1 MRENIEGSLAK
12 TSKNPREN
20 CSTELKLIE
29 SSPDGIDTAYRVV
42 ADHARMMTFSISD
55 GAVPNN
61 VGRGYV
67 VRRVLR
73 RGARFAHKYFN
84 TEIGTFF
91 SKLVPTIVQQMSDAF
106 PEIKTN
112 AGDVCAL
119 LDEEEKSFARSL
131 DRGETIFEKYAQRCK
146 VEDRKR
152 LPGADVWRLYDTYGF
167 PVDLTKIMAEE
178 RGLEIDDKEVEEA
191 QERAREA
198 SKGAKKAGAAL
209 VKLTVHDI
217 AALETKKLPKT
228 DDNAKYG
235 RDDIIANIKAIFYP
249 ETDEKFLPTTSDIPE
264 GSQFGLILDKTCFY
278 AEQGGQ
284 EYDTGKILI
293 DEKAEMDVQNVQ
305 VYGGYVLHTGYMKY
319 GNLSLEDQVTCE
331 YDTLRR
337 APIEKNH
344 TGTHILNF
352 ALREVL
358 GDGVDQ
364 KGSLVAPEKLRFD
377 FSHNAAVT
385 EDQLKTIEEKSCG
398 YIDQNALVYA
408 TDVPIK
414 TAQHIEGVRAVFGET
429 YPDPVR
435 VVSIGMPVDELVQD
449 VKSKDWRN
457 FSIEF
462 CGGTHVSSTG
472 EVKKLVVL
480 TEEGIAKGIRRIV
493 AVTGQDAFDVDR
505 VAAEFQEKLD
515 NLERMRYSAEKEK
528 RFKDLSFELGNLT
541 ISALVKIQMRKQQE
555 RIFGS
560 IKEANKRAAK
570 QDYQQV
576 LSHVT
581 EFFDKEENQGKRYLV
596 VRVPYVPNSRA
607 INDVIKNVSS
617 GKGKEGALRSKS
629 LYLLAGDEEDGR
641 VTHACYVA
649 EVRASHFIS
658 YGQHY

>member
-1 MRENIEGSLAK
+1 
-12 TSKNPREN
+12 
-20 CSTELKLIE
+20 
-29 SSPDGIDTAYRVV
+29 
-42 ADHARMMTFSISD
+42 MMTFSISD

-91 SKLVPTIVQQMSDAF
+91 SKLVPTIVQQMGDAF
-106 PEIKTN
+106 PEIKKN
-112 AGDVCAL
+112 ASDVCAL

-131 DRGETIFEKYAQRCK
+131 DRGETIFEKYAQKCK

-152 LPGADVWRLYDTYGF
+152 LPGTDVWRLYDTYGF

-178 RGLEIDDKEVEEA
+178 RGLEIDDKEVQEA
-191 QERAREA
+191 QEKAREA

-217 AALETKKLPKT
+217 AALEMKKLPKT

-235 RDDIIANIKAIFYP
+235 RDDIMANIKAIFYP
-249 ETDEKFLPTTSDIPE
+249 EKEEKFLSSTSDIPE

-305 VYGGYVLHTGYMKY
+305 VYAGYVLHTGYMKY
-319 GNLSLEDQVTCE
+319 GHLSLEDQVTCE

-377 FSHNAAVT
+377 FSNNAAVT
-385 EDQLKTIEEKSCG
+385 EDQLRTIEEKSCG

-414 TAQHIEGVRAVFGET
+414 TAQNIEGVRAVFGET

-472 EVKKLVVL
+472 EIKKLVVL

-493 AVTGQDAFDVDR
+493 AVTGQDAFEVDR
-505 VAAEFQEKLD
+505 VAAEFQEKL
-515 NLERMRYSAEKEK
+515 NSLERMPYSVEKEK
-528 RFKDLSFELGNLT
+528 RAKELNFELGQLT
-541 ISALVKIQMRKQQE
+541 ISALVKIQMRKQHE
-555 RIFGS
+555 RILGS
-560 IKEANKRAAK
+560 IKEGHKLAAK
-570 QDYQQV
+570 QNYQRV
-576 LSHVT
+576 LSPVT
-581 EFFDKEENQGKRYLV
+581 EFFSKEENQEKRFLV
-596 VRVPYVPNSRA
+596 IRVPYFPNGKA
-607 INDVIKNVSS
+607 INDVVKNVSS
-617 GKGKEGALRSKS
+617 GKGKEGALKSKS

-641 VTHACYVA
+641 VMHACYVA
-649 EVRASHFIS
+649 EVRASLKSSI
-658 YGQHY
+658 